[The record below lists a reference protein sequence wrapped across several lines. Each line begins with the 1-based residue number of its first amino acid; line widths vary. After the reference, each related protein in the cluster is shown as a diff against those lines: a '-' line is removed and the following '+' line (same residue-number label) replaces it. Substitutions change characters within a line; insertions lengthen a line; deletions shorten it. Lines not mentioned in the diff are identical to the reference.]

1 MKERVSIMKKMLG
14 LLLIVGMLS
23 LSIIVSAGESWWMP
37 IVDYISI
44 GDKFNCT
51 CSVHNGTHN
60 GQDFPA
66 AKGSAVRATKS
77 GTVIASYNSCTGS
90 HYSGA
95 KESIKCTVGTSC
107 GSKSMGNYVTLKH
120 SDGTSSIYMH
130 LSSVAVSTGTY
141 VSQGQYLGGVGTTGS
156 STGNHLHFAIKNA
169 SGTYVNPLNYIN
181 TNNPGDYTEAPRNVS
196 LSVNKSLYAAG
207 ETVTF
212 TCAGTNVSGYTIGID
227 RDGTRIFTGDIN
239 AVYETSFTDAGT
251 YSAYVSAWNAV
262 GTVDSARV
270 TFTVYNTVP
279 TNVSVSTN
287 KSNFSAGETITF
299 TCTGTNAIGYTIGIT
314 KDGNRIF
321 TGDVNA
327 VYETSFSE
335 PGSYA
340 AYVTA
345 WNSIGTIDSQWITF
359 SVYAGAPY
367 NPWIVADKTI
377 INVGEEITFTF
388 NAGNAAYFGLGIDKV
403 GEGRVSSP
411 NVGESNYYTTSF
423 TETGTYSAYVTCYN
437 SFGGCDSA
445 PITFVVYNTRPAY
458 SELIIDKTLA
468 ALNEEITF
476 NCNSDSARRFAIGI
490 DKNGERY
497 FSSFITSG
505 FNKSFS
511 EAGEY
516 TAYVTAENEYGSV
529 DSSRISFVVYDSAPT
544 YGILNCNKTIVKSG
558 EEVVFNCNSDY
569 ARGYAIGIDKDGI
582 RVFSSDISTVF
593 SKSFS
598 EPGIYTAYISVWNEY
613 GLVDSPRIS
622 FEVYNSKPTYCNVE
636 TNKTLLNVGEE
647 ITFFCS
653 SDYAERFDI
662 GINKDGSR
670 IFSSNITPPFNKSFF
685 EPGTYT
691 AYVTALNDYG
701 SLDSSVVTFRVYNTS
716 PIYCEL
722 KTDKAVVNIGEEI
735 TFKCNSDVGRGYG
748 IGIYKNGKHIFGSDI
763 GTEFGISF
771 TEAGKYTADIA
782 TWNEYGIINSSI
794 ITFYVVDPN
803 EVLSTHSAVTK
814 ENGVI
819 QVSTEIVGQ
828 YENAVIFVAA
838 YKEDR
843 LTAAESYR
851 IKETEREKGFCLLP
865 ETDSDTVMVYLW
877 NPENL
882 SPIGDA
888 EVIPKIA
895 WLEAGE

>member
-1 MKERVSIMKKMLG
+1 MKKMLG

-359 SVYAGAPY
+359 SVYGAVPT
-367 NPWIVADKTI
+367 NPWIQIDRYNSAINSEVCFAYHADDAESYELWLFRDGICIGSTLIDASGSYTTKFDTPGYYQAYVSCSNFSGYI
-377 INVGEEITFTF
+377 DSSRIEFNIYGNVPPDPWIYAEKSTVLVNESITVVYNASTTTYFALGFDRYGERIHSVRREWYETT
-388 NAGNAAYFGLGIDKV
+388 
-403 GEGRVSSP
+403 
-411 NVGESNYYTTSF
+411 YTTSF
-423 TETGTYSAYVTCYN
+423 DKPGTYTVYISAYNDYGYADSRKVTFTVHDKEISNVGEVFYGKILNKEYWKPIKNDNSVVTMNAERGLADELWKFIRQEDGSYEIASCLDGKSLIAEKNENNTVMQVWVGDATETNRKQWFIY
-437 SFGGCDSA
+437 
-445 PITFVVYNTRPAY
+445 
-458 SELIIDKTLA
+458 E
-468 ALNEEITF
+468 
-476 NCNSDSARRFAIGI
+476 
-490 DKNGERY
+490 KNGGLILKPKCSEYVLDLENGTDSNGNRVFLRAEGNGVNQV
-497 FSSFITSG
+497 FS
-505 FNKSFS
+505 
-511 EAGEY
+511 
-516 TAYVTAENEYGSV
+516 
-529 DSSRISFVVYDSAPT
+529 VYRGDDVQLSAPT
-544 YGILNCNKTIVKSG
+544 LEISG
-558 EEVVFNCNSDY
+558 EDY
-569 ARGYAIGIDKDGI
+569 GQIDIRWNTVHSSAKYKI
-582 RVFSSDISTVF
+582 RVFSTDNADT
-593 SKSFS
+593 
-598 EPGIYTAYISVWNEY
+598 
-613 GLVDSPRIS
+613 
-622 FEVYNSKPTYCNVE
+622 
-636 TNKTLLNVGEE
+636 
-647 ITFFCS
+647 
-653 SDYAERFDI
+653 
-662 GINKDGSR
+662 
-670 IFSSNITPPFNKSFF
+670 
-685 EPGTYT
+685 
-691 AYVTALNDYG
+691 
-701 SLDSSVVTFRVYNTS
+701 
-716 PIYCEL
+716 PIYVDDVDAMQTSYEL
-722 KTDKAVVNIGEEI
+722 KLP
-735 TFKCNSDVGRGYG
+735 R
-748 IGIYKNGKHIFGSDI
+748 
-763 GTEFGISF
+763 
-771 TEAGKYTADIA
+771 GKYTATVTA
-782 TWNEYGIINSSI
+782 YNHFEGMESNR
-794 ITFYVVDPN
+794 ITFDI
-803 EVLSTHSAVTK
+803 
-814 ENGVI
+814 VI
-819 QVSTEIVGQ
+819 P
-828 YENAVIFVAA
+828 IFVEVSKKGTKVSFQ
-838 YKEDR
+838 YVLNLKN
-843 LTAAESYR
+843 AE
-851 IKETEREKGFCLLP
+851 GAMVALGAFD
-865 ETDSDTVMVYLW
+865 ETDHLLAVQKATYDTNITFDMEHQEHIHCVKLFVWKDMLPVC
-877 NPENL
+877 
-882 SPIGDA
+882 DA
-888 EVIPKIA
+888 EVMPKIA